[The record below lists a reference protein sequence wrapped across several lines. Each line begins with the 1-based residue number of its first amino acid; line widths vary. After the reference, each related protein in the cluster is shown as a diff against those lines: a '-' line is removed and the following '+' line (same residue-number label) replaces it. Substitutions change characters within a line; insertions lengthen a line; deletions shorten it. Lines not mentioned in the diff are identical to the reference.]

1 MTADVC
7 DVDELNTGKR
17 REGILGAVY
26 WWTVKFGQAFAGLLA
41 GLIMWL
47 VDFDPDAATQSSI
60 TGLRWAYSVL
70 PIIGVLGAIWVM
82 RDYDISEEQA
92 AEVREKLADRKSVSA

>member
-26 WWTVKFGQAFAGLLA
+26 WWMVKFGNAFAGLLA
-41 GLIMWL
+41 GLIMWI
-47 VDFDPDAATQSSI
+47 VGFSPESATQESVD
-60 TGLRWAYSVL
+60 GLRMFYTLL
-70 PIIGVLGAIWVM
+70 PIAGVLGAIWVM
-82 RDYDISEEQA
+82 WGYDITEERA
-92 AEVREKLADRKSVSA
+92 AMVRDKLALQRST